1 MVGSSHRRW
10 LAPLALPAAAAATA
24 ALVLRP
30 RGGVLRPAAV
40 TANDYFEAADIARGR
55 SYERS
60 QRVLGAAGSAASALT
75 LTLALRSSRPL
86 QRRPP
91 AGAAADG
98 AVLSLKLALVDLPL
112 RALARERAV
121 AEGLATQSWAGW
133 TVDLL
138 RSATIGAAVSGAAA
152 AGLRLVMRTC
162 DERWWLVAGAGSVA
176 VAGAATFAAPVLIDP
191 VFNDF
196 TRLAPGELRSSLMRL
211 ADRAGVDVGD
221 VFSVDASRRTT
232 GVNAYVGGIG
242 ATRRVVLF
250 DTLLSTFTPAETNL
264 VVAHELAHVRHRDV
278 RRGLLFAA
286 IVAVPVSHAVA
297 RLAEHIDAALGRSEP
312 ITLPALALA
321 GAAVA
326 SLVAPSARQ
335 LSRRVER
342 RADSVALELTGDADA
357 FITFEQRITR
367 ANVSDPDPPRWRS
380 LLLATHPP
388 ALERIGAAVAYAAG
402 ARPGMAPTPRRRRR
416 RP

>member
-1 MVGSSHRRW
+1 MAVGSSHGRW
-10 LAPLALPAAAAATA
+10 LAPLALPAAAAAAA

-40 TANDYFEAADIARGR
+40 TASDYFEAADIARAR

-60 QRVLGAAGSAASALT
+60 QRVLAGASSAASALT

-86 QRRPP
+86 QSRQPS
-91 AGAAADG
+91 GAAADG
-98 AVLSLKLALVDLPL
+98 AVLSLKLALVGLPL
-112 RALARERAV
+112 GALARERAV
-121 AEGLATQSWAGW
+121 AAGLATQSWGGW

-138 RSATIGAAVSGAAA
+138 RSATLGAVFSGAAA
-152 AGLRLVMRTC
+152 AGLHLVMRTYG
-162 DERWWLVAGAGSVA
+162 ERWWLVAGAGAVA

-191 VFNDF
+191 IFNEF
-196 TRLAPGELRSSLMRL
+196 TPLAPGELHSSLMRL
-211 ADRAGVDVGD
+211 ADRAGVNVGD

-264 VVAHELAHVRHRDV
+264 VVAHELAHVRHHDV
-278 RRGLLFAA
+278 RRGLLFTA
-286 IVAVPVSHAVA
+286 IVAAPVSHAVA
-297 RLAEHIDAALGRSEP
+297 RLAERLDAAVGRSEP

-321 GAAVA
+321 GATIA
-326 SLVAPSARQ
+326 SLVSPSARQ
-335 LSRRVER
+335 LSRGVER
-342 RADSVALELTGDADA
+342 RADSAALELTADTDA

-367 ANVSDPDPPRWRS
+367 ANLSDPDPPRWRS
-380 LLLATHPP
+380 LFATHPT
-388 ALERIGAAVAYAAG
+388 ALERIGAAVAYASG
-402 ARPGMAPTPRRRRR
+402 ARPATAPTPRRRRR